1 MRMGGPICWGCM
13 RETQTMSLSSCESEI
28 YATNEGTKR
37 EGVLDVCLDP
47 VSTVGG
53 AINLAPHLGGSSVA
67 VAAAARAVVAWA
79 SSLANYSRSLH

>member
-1 MRMGGPICWGCM
+1 MM
-13 RETQTMSLSSCESEI
+13 
-28 YATNEGTKR
+28 
-37 EGVLDVCLDP
+37 LDVCLDP